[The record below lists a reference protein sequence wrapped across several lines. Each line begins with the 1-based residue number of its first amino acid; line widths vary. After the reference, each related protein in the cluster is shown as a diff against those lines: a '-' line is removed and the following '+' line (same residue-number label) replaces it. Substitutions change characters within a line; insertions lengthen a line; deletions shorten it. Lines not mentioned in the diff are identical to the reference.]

1 MMTKAKKEQ
10 IEKLI
15 AKTIASGDEET
26 AKIFKYRFLD
36 QMNWNE
42 IAAKIGAT
50 TTKTVKYGIFVF
62 YHF

>member
-1 MMTKAKKEQ
+1 MMTKAKKEE

-36 QMNWNE
+36 QMNWDE

-50 TTKTVKYGIFVF
+50 TKKNG
-62 YHF
+62 